1 MAFLWIQLGQ
11 YRIEPQ
17 TNNDNNFEA
26 DETEKP
32 VAVLAFVEN
41 KAEFDDLIHHS
52 AATKSAFRPTLSA
65 LPAEV
70 FIQRHGMTWLV
81 YETKGG
87 QRGEVR
93 IIELGGSVNKA
104 PTEMETD
111 YLLRH
116 QIHPVELL
124 DRQFGRHPKLFA
136 PDEIAK
142 LLFPDLPIPPD
153 VMQRGWEQ
161 WQQPT
166 FPPPVTDPKTT
177 EKDTA
182 LFGENLPPLKC
193 YFILD
198 ANKHPLLHP
207 EEFECRSESL
217 FKGKFGEETK
227 GVAPYL
233 IEVHPYPDYRIESE
247 LMGLFHD
254 KNAMTT
260 LNWHENLGIF
270 IHSRHDF
277 DTVFNHLRK
286 FPILKDE
293 SGKWFFFRFYDPKV
307 LRNYLNIIANSPEKL
322 SKFFGYDERIIHA
335 FGSGYD
341 DSFYYYQLNALPEDI
356 LPAPIMLTNW
366 EIDGFKE
373 QKWLRTKEELTG
385 YIMQTYPSIVSE
397 HSQSQFER
405 YLDEARNKGYNDKI
419 SVMQYAAAKQ
429 SAVQRGIN
437 FDELEMQLVSQISDI
452 TKRTQALWDRLVE
465 GIKG

>member
-1 MAFLWIQLGQ
+1 MSSLWIQLGQ
-11 YRIEPQ
+11 CRLIQQRENQNERFEPV
-17 TNNDNNFEA
+17 
-26 DETEKP
+26 ETDIQ
-32 VAVLAFVEN
+32 AALLAFADN
-41 KAEFDDLIHHS
+41 KADFERRV
-52 AATKSAFRPTLSA
+52 AKSDVLLNQSFRPTLAA
-65 LPAEV
+65 LPAET
-70 FIQRHGMTWLV
+70 FFQRHGMLDLLYYARRMQPDEVRLV
-81 YETKGG
+81 EM
-87 QRGEVR
+87 GEVF
-93 IIELGGSVNKA
+93 STKPMV
-104 PTEMETD
+104 METD

-116 QIHPVELL
+116 QIHPVKLL

-153 VMQRGWEQ
+153 VMQRNWEQ
-161 WQQPT
+161 WQQPV

-254 KNAMTT
+254 KNAITK

-341 DSFYYYQLNALPEDI
+341 DSFYYYQLNALPEDTI
-356 LPAPIMLTNW
+356 PAPIVLTNW
-366 EIDGFKE
+366 EREGFAERKWQAHHQSLFDEILKNYYYAPTE
-373 QKWLRTKEELTG
+373 QE
-385 YIMQTYPSIVSE
+385 QTNLLND
-397 HSQSQFER
+397 
-405 YLDEARNKGYNDKI
+405 LDEAVKKGYESRKSI
-419 SVMQYAAAKQ
+419 IRYALIKMLAARKGIDLTSLNLVQKQ
-429 SAVQRGIN
+429 ADDTLIA
-437 FDELEMQLVSQISDI
+437 QLWH
-452 TKRTQALWDRLVE
+452 KL
-465 GIKG
+465 K

>member
-1 MAFLWIQLGQ
+1 MSSLWIQLGQ
-11 YRIEPQ
+11 CRLIQQRENQNERFEPV
-17 TNNDNNFEA
+17 
-26 DETEKP
+26 ETDIQ
-32 VAVLAFVEN
+32 AALLAFADN
-41 KAEFDDLIHHS
+41 KADFERRV
-52 AATKSAFRPTLSA
+52 AKSDVLLNQSFRPTLAA
-65 LPAEV
+65 LPAET
-70 FIQRHGMTWLV
+70 FFQRHGMLDLLYYARRMQPDEVRLV
-81 YETKGG
+81 EM
-87 QRGEVR
+87 GEVF
-93 IIELGGSVNKA
+93 SAKPMA
-104 PTEMETD
+104 METD

-116 QIHPVELL
+116 QIHPVKLL

-161 WQQPT
+161 WQQPV
-166 FPPPVTDPKTT
+166 FPPPVTDPKTM

-341 DSFYYYQLNALPEDI
+341 DSFYYYQLNALPEDTI
-356 LPAPIMLTNW
+356 PAPIVLTNW
-366 EIDGFKE
+366 EREGFAE
-373 QKWLRTKEELTG
+373 QKWLKLKEDLAN
-385 YIMQTYPSIVSE
+385 YAIAHYPTVVTE
-397 HSQSQFER
+397 ADFEQLL
-405 YLDEARNKGYNDKI
+405 LDMDEGKKKGYQLENSI
-419 SVMQYAAAKQ
+419 LYYALAKQ
-429 SAVQRGIN
+429 SAVQNKEDFETIEAN
-437 FDELEMQLVSQISDI
+437 FARQFPEESERADKLLNYFI
-452 TKRTQALWDRLVE
+452 
-465 GIKG
+465 G